1 MKKLIFTFS
10 IFLFSA
16 VITSGA
22 NVPYWT
28 SASKET
34 FNSQFGIADIKLN
47 RSVYLTLDL
56 AGLKNYLATA
66 PIERSGVAGL
76 KLYLPTPDGSQ
87 QEFAVFASPIMEN
100 GLSVRYPE
108 IKTFL
113 IQGVT
118 NPSACGRIDV
128 TYLGFHAMILDGDK
142 TFFIDPYNRSTT
154 NAYVCYYKVN
164 TINKHEGS
172 FCSFDPQSDENVQR
186 ASEIKQDVELRG
198 GQPITARSIAGTL
211 RTYRIAL
218 ACTGEYAAFFG
229 GTKPATLSAMVT
241 SINRVTGVYEREVDV
256 RLILIANTDTLIFLD
271 ANNDPY
277 SNNSGGNMLGQ
288 NQTTVT
294 NYIGSANYDIG
305 HVFSTGGG
313 GIAGLGVVCSGSK
326 ARGVTGSPS
335 PVGDPFDI
343 DYVAHEI
350 GHQYGGNHTFN
361 GNTGS
366 CSGNGNSS
374 TAYEPGSGST
384 IMAYAGIC
392 SPQDI
397 ASNSDAFFH
406 TASFDEI
413 VNYTTLSTG
422 NNCPVQTATGNNAPV
437 ITNIF
442 INPTYIPISTPFML
456 TGAAS
461 DPDGDTLTYS
471 WEQYDLGPSGA
482 PSTPSGNAPLF
493 RSLPA
498 SLNPTRIFPRI
509 NFIISNNANPLGEK
523 LPTYA
528 RSMKF
533 RLTVRDNKAGGGG
546 VTYDPTFV
554 TLSVVNTTTPF
565 LVTNPNVLLT
575 WPALSQQTVTWDVS
589 NTNAAP
595 IGAAFVDITLST
607 DGGFTYP
614 ITLAAGVPNNG
625 TCSVTM
631 PNLTTNT
638 ARIMVKP
645 ANNIFFDISNKNFII
660 SAPQGVSENVMVSQE
675 VSISPNPANDFANIN
690 WVGDYKGAYDVQLI
704 DVQGRIVS
712 STTGQKLEEELRITL
727 NLQGLA
733 SGIYNC
739 VIQTSQG
746 KMIERIIK

>member
-1 MKKLIFTFS
+1 MKKLILTSIIYLFTV
-10 IFLFSA
+10 L
-16 VITSGA
+16 TSVA
-22 NVPYWT
+22 SSVPFWT
-28 SASKET
+28 NASKES
-34 FNSQFGIADIKLN
+34 FNSQFGIADIKTN
-47 RSVYLTLDL
+47 RAEYLTLDFS
-56 AGLKNYLATA
+56 GIKNYLVTA
-66 PIERSGVAGL
+66 PMERSGTAGL
-76 KLYLPTPDGSQ
+76 KLFLPTPDGNQ
-87 QEFAVFASPIMEN
+87 QEFAVYASPIMES
-100 GLSVRYPE
+100 GLAVRYPE
-108 IKTFL
+108 INTYL

-118 NPSACGRIDV
+118 NPAACGRLDV
-128 TYLGFHAMILDGDK
+128 TYLGFHAMVLDGDK

-154 NAYVCYYKVN
+154 NAYLCYFKVN
-164 TINKHEGS
+164 AINKYDGG
-172 FCSFDPQSDENVQR
+172 FCSFNPQSDENIQR
-186 ASEIKQDVELRG
+186 ANEITHDVELRG
-198 GQPITARSIAGTL
+198 SQPQTARSIAGTL
-211 RTYRIAL
+211 RTYRLAL

-241 SINRVTGVYEREVDV
+241 SVNRVTGVYEREVDV
-256 RLILIANTDTLIFLD
+256 RLNLIANTDTLIFLN
-271 ANNDPY
+271 ANTDPY
-277 SNNSGGNMLGQ
+277 TNNNGGTMLGQ

-335 PVGDPFDI
+335 PVGDPYDI

-442 INPTYIPISTPFML
+442 INPIYIPISTPFML
-456 TGAAS
+456 TGAAT

-471 WEQYDLGPSGA
+471 WEQYDLGPAGA

-509 NFIISNNANPLGEK
+509 NYIISNNANPLGEK

-528 RSMKF
+528 RSMNF
-533 RLTVRDNKAGGGG
+533 RLTVRDNKVGGGG
-546 VTYDPTFV
+546 VTYDPTLV
-554 TLSVVNTTTPF
+554 AINVVNTTTPF
-565 LVTNPNVLLT
+565 LVTNPNVLVT

-589 NTNAAP
+589 NTNVAP

-614 ITLAAGVPNNG
+614 ITLASGVPNNG

-631 PNLTTNT
+631 PNLTTSA

-645 ANNIFFDISNKNFII
+645 TNNIFFDICNKNFII
-660 SAPQGVSENVMVSQE
+660 SAPQGVSENVMVSQQ

-690 WVGDYKGAYDVQLI
+690 WLGDYKGSYDIQLLDI
-704 DVQGRIVS
+704 QGRVVS
-712 STTGQKLEEELRITL
+712 STTGQKSDEELKITL
-727 NLQGLA
+727 NLEGIA

-739 VIQTSQG
+739 VIQTNQG
-746 KMIERIIK
+746 KIVERIIK

>member
-1 MKKLIFTFS
+1 MKKLISTLALAIVFVSFAN
-10 IFLFSA
+10 A
-16 VITSGA
+16 VS
-22 NVPYWT
+22 VPYWT
-28 SASKET
+28 VSTKEYVS
-34 FNSQFGIADIKLN
+34 SQYGVADIKTN
-47 RSVYLTLDL
+47 RAAYFNLDL
-56 AGLKNYLATA
+56 AGLKSFLLTA
-66 PIERSGVAGL
+66 PLEHSGVTSL
-76 KLYLPTPDGSQ
+76 KLTLPTPDGKQ
-87 QEFAVFASPIMEN
+87 QDFSVVESPIMEK
-100 GLSVRYPE
+100 GLAVRYPE
-108 IKTFL
+108 IKTYL
-113 IQGVT
+113 VQGIT
-118 NPSACGRIDV
+118 NPAACGRLDV

-142 TFFIDPYNRSTT
+142 TFFIDPYNRGTS
-154 NAYVCYYKVN
+154 NAYLCYYKVN
-164 TINKHEGS
+164 AINKYDGS
-172 FCSFDPQSDENVQR
+172 FCSFNPESDENVQR
-186 ASEIKQDVELRG
+186 AKEITSDVELRG
-198 GQPITARSIAGTL
+198 ALPVNARSIAGTL
-211 RTYRIAL
+211 RTYRLAL

-241 SINRVTGVYEREVDV
+241 SVNRVTGVYEREVDV
-256 RLILIANTDTLIFLD
+256 RLNLIANTDTLIFLN
-271 ANNDPY
+271 ANTDPY
-277 SNNSGGNMLGQ
+277 TNNSGGTMLGQ

-313 GIAGLGVVCSGSK
+313 GIAGLGVVCGGSK
-326 ARGVTGSPS
+326 ARGVTGSPA
-335 PVGDPFDI
+335 PVGDPYDI
-343 DYVAHEI
+343 DYVAHEM

-366 CSGNGNSS
+366 CSGNGNTS

-413 VNYTTLSTG
+413 VNYTTISTG

-437 ITNIF
+437 ITSIGN
-442 INPTYIPISTPFML
+442 NVSIPISTPFML
-456 TGAAS
+456 TGVAN

-471 WEQYDLGPSGA
+471 WEEYDLGPAGA

-509 NFIISNNANPLGEK
+509 NYIIANNANPLGEK

-546 VTYDPTFV
+546 VTYDPGFV

-565 LVTNPNVLLT
+565 LVTNPNVLVT

-589 NTNAAP
+589 NTNVAP
-595 IGAAFVDITLST
+595 INATNVDITLST

-614 ITLAAGVPNNG
+614 ITLASSVPNNG

-631 PNLTTNT
+631 PNLTTTT

-645 ANNIFFDISNKNFII
+645 TNNIFFDICNKNFII
-660 SAPQGVSENVMVSQE
+660 SAPQGVSENVMVSQQ
-675 VSISPNPANDFANIN
+675 VSVSPNPASDFVNIN
-690 WVGDYKGAYDVQLI
+690 WLGDYKGSYDLQLF
-704 DVQGRIVS
+704 DVQGRLVQS
-712 STTGQKLEEELRITL
+712 VTGQKSEEEFKITL
-727 NLQGLA
+727 NIETLS

-739 VIQTSQG
+739 VIQTNQG
-746 KMIERIIK
+746 KLVEKIVK

>member
-1 MKKLIFTFS
+1 MKKLILTS
-10 IFLFSA
+10 TIYLVA
-16 VITSGA
+16 VLTSFA
-22 NVPYWT
+22 SNVPFWAN
-28 SASKET
+28 ASKES
-34 FNSQFGIADIKLN
+34 FNSQFGIADIKTN
-47 RSVYLTLDL
+47 RAEYLTLDFS
-56 AGLKNYLATA
+56 GIKNYLATA
-66 PIERSGVAGL
+66 PMERSGTAGL
-76 KLYLPTPDGSQ
+76 KLFLPSPDGNQ
-87 QEFAVFASPIMEN
+87 QEFAVYASPIMES
-100 GLSVRYPE
+100 GLAVRYPE
-108 IKTFL
+108 INTYL

-118 NPSACGRIDV
+118 NPAACGRLDV

-154 NAYVCYYKVN
+154 NAYLCYFKVN
-164 TINKHEGS
+164 TINKYDGG
-172 FCSFDPQSDENVQR
+172 FCSFNPQSDENIQR
-186 ASEIKQDVELRG
+186 AIEITHDVELRG
-198 GQPITARSIAGTL
+198 SQPQTARSIAGTL
-211 RTYRIAL
+211 RTYRLAL

-241 SINRVTGVYEREVDV
+241 SVNRVTGVYEREVDV
-256 RLILIANTDTLIFLD
+256 RLNLIANTDTLIFLN
-271 ANNDPY
+271 ANTDPY
-277 SNNSGGNMLGQ
+277 TNNNGGTMLGQ

-294 NYIGSANYDIG
+294 NYIGSSNYDIG

-335 PVGDPFDI
+335 PVGDPYDI
-343 DYVAHEI
+343 DYVAHEM

-413 VNYTTLSTG
+413 VNYTTISTG

-437 ITNIF
+437 ITSIGSNVS
-442 INPTYIPISTPFML
+442 IPISTPFML
-456 TGAAS
+456 TGAAN

-471 WEQYDLGPSGA
+471 WEQYDLGPAGA
-482 PSTPSGNAPLF
+482 PSTPTLNAPLF

-498 SLNPTRIFPRI
+498 SLSPTRIIPRI
-509 NFIISNNANPLGEK
+509 NYIISNNANPLGEK

-528 RSMKF
+528 RSIKF
-533 RLTVRDNKAGGGG
+533 RLTVRDNKVGGGG
-546 VTYDPTFV
+546 VTYDPNFI
-554 TLSVVNTTTPF
+554 TLNVVNTTTPF
-565 LVTNPNVLLT
+565 LVTNPNVLVT

-589 NTNAAP
+589 GTNLAP
-595 IGAAFVDITLST
+595 ISAANVDITLST

-614 ITLAAGVPNNG
+614 ITLASGVPNNG

-631 PNLTTNT
+631 PNLTTSA

-645 ANNIFFDISNKNFII
+645 TNNIFFDICNKNFII
-660 SAPQGVSENVMVSQE
+660 SAPQGVSENVMVSQQ
-675 VSISPNPANDFANIN
+675 VSISPNPANDFANVN
-690 WVGDYKGAYDVQLI
+690 WLGDYKGSYDIQLLDI
-704 DVQGRIVS
+704 QGRVVS
-712 STTGQKLEEELRITL
+712 STTGQKSDEELKITL
-727 NLQGLA
+727 NLEGIA

-739 VIQTSQG
+739 IIQTNQG
-746 KMIERIIK
+746 KIVERIIK

>member
-1 MKKLIFTFS
+1 MKKLILTS
-10 IFLFSA
+10 IIYLIA
-16 VITSGA
+16 VLTSFA
-22 NVPYWT
+22 SNVPFWAN
-28 SASKET
+28 ASKES
-34 FNSQFGIADIKLN
+34 FNSQFGVADIKTN
-47 RSVYLTLDL
+47 RAEYLTLDFS
-56 AGLKNYLATA
+56 GIKNYLATA
-66 PIERSGVAGL
+66 PMERSGVAGL
-76 KLYLPTPDGSQ
+76 KLHLPTPDGNQ
-87 QEFAVFASPIMEN
+87 QEFAVYASPVMEN
-100 GLSVRYPE
+100 GLAVRYPE
-108 IKTFL
+108 IKTYL
-113 IQGVT
+113 IQGIK
-118 NPSACGRIDV
+118 NPAACGRLDV

-154 NAYVCYYKVN
+154 NAYQCYFKVN
-164 TINKHEGS
+164 AINKYDGG
-172 FCSFDPQSDENVQR
+172 FCSFNPQSDENVQR
-186 ASEIKQDVELRG
+186 ANEIAHDVELRG
-198 GQPITARSIAGTL
+198 SQQQTARSIAGTL
-211 RTYRIAL
+211 RTYRLAL

-241 SINRVTGVYEREVDV
+241 SVNRVTGVYEREVDV
-256 RLILIANTDTLIFLD
+256 RLILIANTDTLIFLN
-271 ANNDPY
+271 ANTDPY
-277 SNNSGGNMLGQ
+277 TNNNGGTMLGQ

-313 GIAGLGVVCSGSK
+313 GIAGLGVVCGGSK

-335 PVGDPFDI
+335 PVGDPYDI
-343 DYVAHEI
+343 DYVAHEM

-374 TAYEPGSGST
+374 IAYEPGSGST

-413 VNYTTLSTG
+413 VNYTTISTG
-422 NNCPVQTATGNNAPV
+422 NSCPVQTATGNNAPV
-437 ITNIF
+437 ITSIGSNVS
-442 INPTYIPISTPFML
+442 IPISTPFML
-456 TGAAS
+456 TGAAN

-471 WEQYDLGPSGA
+471 WEQYDLGPAGA
-482 PSTPSGNAPLF
+482 PSTPTLNAPLF

-498 SLNPTRIFPRI
+498 SLSPTRIIPRI
-509 NFIISNNANPLGEK
+509 NYIISNNANPLGEK

-528 RSMKF
+528 RSIKF
-533 RLTVRDNKAGGGG
+533 RLTVRDNKVGGGG
-546 VTYDPTFV
+546 VTYDPNFL
-554 TLSVVNTTTPF
+554 TLNVVNTTTPF
-565 LVTNPNVLLT
+565 LVTNPNVLVT

-589 NTNAAP
+589 GTNLAP
-595 IGAAFVDITLST
+595 ISATNVDITLST

-614 ITLAAGVPNNG
+614 ITLASGVPNNG

-631 PNLTTNT
+631 PNLTTTT

-645 ANNIFFDISNKNFII
+645 TNNIFFDICNKNFII
-660 SAPQGVSENVMVSQE
+660 SAPQGVSENVMVSQQ

-690 WVGDYKGAYDVQLI
+690 WLGDYKGAYDIQLLDI
-704 DVQGRIVS
+704 QGRVVT
-712 STTGQKLEEELRITL
+712 STTGQKSDEELKITL
-727 NLQGLA
+727 NLEGIA

-739 VIQTSQG
+739 VIQTNQG
-746 KMIERIIK
+746 KIVERIIK